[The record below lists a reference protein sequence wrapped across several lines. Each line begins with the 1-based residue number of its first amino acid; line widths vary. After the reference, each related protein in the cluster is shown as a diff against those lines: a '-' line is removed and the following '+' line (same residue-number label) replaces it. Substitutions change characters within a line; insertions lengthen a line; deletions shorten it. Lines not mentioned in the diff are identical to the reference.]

1 MKAWSIYDIDSIV
14 IYQHDKDEDAC
25 DVSFLYMAKLCQKVN
40 VILPKNWS
48 DPNFINLKYFKE
60 QYWVDILQADK
71 VYRIKDR

>member
-48 DPNFINLKYFKE
+48 DPNSIKFKM
-60 QYWVDILQADK
+60 L
-71 VYRIKDR
+71 